1 MQAGTEGIDRRA
13 KLVYR
18 ACMQESMQHSTP
30 RLVRLSAA
38 PVLLS
43 AEAPWR
49 DILVVEQHRLTAQQ
63 WHESAPRPYLVGMAL
78 SPPGQLEWR
87 AADGDQDRTC
97 EPSGGRCFFAVNSP
111 VVWRQAQ
118 EADVIFAALDPVFV
132 DRVAEAHSV
141 QGLKKL
147 RPMTFTDIGVE
158 SILLALRTEL
168 SDGCP
173 SGRLYGE
180 SLATA
185 LAARLVWLRERP
197 VNDNQAGGLLSARLR
212 QALDYIE
219 ANLASDTSIHRL
231 SDVVRM
237 GPRQFERL
245 FVQSMGLPPHQYILR
260 RRIAGS
266 KDLLLNSQLS
276 LAEISDRL
284 GFHSQAHFANTF
296 RNKVGV
302 TPSAFRERRS
312 AN

>member
-1 MQAGTEGIDRRA
+1 
-13 KLVYR
+13 
-18 ACMQESMQHSTP
+18 MQHSTQ
-30 RLVRLSAA
+30 RLVRLPAA

-43 AEAPWR
+43 AEAPWQ
-49 DILVVEQHRLTAQQ
+49 DILVVEQHRLAAQQ

-87 AADGDQDRTC
+87 LADEDQDRTC
-97 EPSGGRCFFAVNSP
+97 EPPAGRCFFTVNSP
-111 VVWRQAQ
+111 VVWRQGQ
-118 EADVIFAALDPVFV
+118 EADVIFASLNPVFV

-141 QGLKKL
+141 LGLKKV
-147 RPMTFTDIGVE
+147 RPMAFADIGIE

-168 SDGCP
+168 SDSCP
-173 SGRLYGE
+173 SGRIYGE

-197 VNDNQAGGLLSARLR
+197 VNDNQAGGLPSARLR
-212 QALDYIE
+212 QVLDFIE
-219 ANLASDTSIHRL
+219 ANLAGDTSIPRL
-231 SDVVRM
+231 SEVARV

-245 FVQSMGLPPHQYILR
+245 FVQSVGLPPHQYILR

-266 KDLLLNSQLS
+266 KDLLLNSELS

>member
-1 MQAGTEGIDRRA
+1 M
-13 KLVYR
+13 
-18 ACMQESMQHSTP
+18 
-30 RLVRLSAA
+30 
-38 PVLLS
+38 
-43 AEAPWR
+43 
-49 DILVVEQHRLTAQQ
+49 VEQHRLAAQH
-63 WHESAPRPYLVGMAL
+63 WHESAARPYLVGMAL

-87 AADGDQDRTC
+87 TADGDQDHTC
-97 EPSGGRCFFAVNSP
+97 EPPAGRCFFTVNSP

-118 EADVIFAALDPVFV
+118 EADVIVAALNPVFV

-141 QGLKKL
+141 LGLKKL

-168 SDGCP
+168 SDSCP

-197 VNDNQAGGLLSARLR
+197 VNDNQAGGLPSARLR
-212 QALDYIE
+212 QVLDYIE
-219 ANLASDTSIHRL
+219 ANLAGDTSLHRL
-231 SDVVRM
+231 AEIARV

-276 LAEISDRL
+276 LAEISARL
-284 GFHSQAHFANTF
+284 GFRSQSHFATTF
-296 RNKVGV
+296 RNKVGM
-302 TPSAFRERRS
+302 TPSAFRKRQTRTKCSLAAFFFGFLKANVAKLKDMRRIYVQKQQQLPS
-312 AN
+312 GAPAVG

>member
-1 MQAGTEGIDRRA
+1 MR
-13 KLVYR
+13 
-18 ACMQESMQHSTP
+18 HSTP
-30 RLVRLSAA
+30 RLVRLPAA

-43 AEAPWR
+43 ADAPWQ

-63 WHESAPRPYLVGMAL
+63 WHESTPHPYLVGMAL
-78 SPPGQLEWR
+78 SPPGQLEWST
-87 AADGDQDRTC
+87 ADGDQDRTC

-118 EADVIFAALDPVFV
+118 EADVIFAALTPVFV

-141 QGLKKL
+141 LGLKKL
-147 RPMTFTDIGVE
+147 RPMTFTDIGIE

-168 SDGCP
+168 SDSCP

-197 VNDNQAGGLLSARLR
+197 LNDNQTGGLPSARLR
-212 QALDYIE
+212 QVLDYIE
-219 ANLASDTSIHRL
+219 ANLAGATSIHRL
-231 SDVVRM
+231 SEVVRM

-245 FVQSMGLPPHQYILR
+245 FVQSMGLPPHRYILR

-284 GFHSQAHFANTF
+284 GFHNQAHFATTF

-302 TPSAFRERRS
+302 APSAFRERHS
-312 AN
+312 PS